1 MIGDN
6 YSTLKTTI
14 QQINNNNNK
23 MTTFTTNNTVKEI
36 MEEAKEQEAKEQE
49 AKEQEAKE
57 QEEAE
62 AEEVELPEGEEGD
75 RLFAQR
81 CLASFISGLGGAEG
95 KEEEKAEAENILRAV
110 MDQRAL
116 FVGFEGLEDVEE
128 D

>member
-1 MIGDN
+1 
-6 YSTLKTTI
+6 
-14 QQINNNNNK
+14 
-23 MTTFTTNNTVKEI
+23 VKEI
-36 MEEAKEQEAKEQE
+36 MEEAKEQEAQE
-49 AKEQEAKE
+49 V
-57 QEEAE
+57 
-62 AEEVELPEGEEGD
+62 EVELREGEEGD

>member
-36 MEEAKEQEAKEQE
+36 MEE